1 MKIKKTGLTKNFK
14 NGCRE
19 ISHLQS
25 KTSVLLVQEDDTL
38 KRKEMRFKKEQW
50 LQNKHKNKK
59 IEMKNNMVICWRKDK
74 FEQGKVQ
81 WSVY

>member
-1 MKIKKTGLTKNFK
+1 MKDPINCTLSWEHEDKKTGLTKNLK

-19 ISHLQS
+19 ISHLHS

-59 IEMKNNMVICWRKDK
+59 NRNEK
-74 FEQGKVQ
+74 
-81 WSVY
+81 